1 MNFPNQIT
9 IARIVLIFIVL
20 VMCSTDG
27 RLPADWQ
34 QTWRVAALML
44 AVFAGFTDF
53 LDGYIA
59 RKFNLI
65 SDFGKLMDPL
75 ADKIFIATAFIV
87 LVDKGV
93 LPGWVAVVILS
104 REFLVT
110 GLRQL
115 AASKGS
121 VMAAETAGKLKT
133 VMQMFFLILGGAVW
147 LGWVRIADIPLL
159 WTLAVWSVVLITLYS
174 GISYF
179 VRHRS
184 LYLDMAT
191 ATSRT

>member
-9 IARIVLIFIVL
+9 IARIFLIFIVL
-20 VMCSTDG
+20 AMCSTDG
-27 RLPADWQ
+27 RVPPDMQ
-34 QTWRVAALML
+34 QGWRVAALVL

-87 LVDKGV
+87 LVDKDV
-93 LPGWVAVVILS
+93 LSAWVAVVILA

-115 AASKGS
+115 AASKGR
-121 VMAAETAGKLKT
+121 VMEAEKAGKLKT
-133 VMQMFFLILGGAVW
+133 LLQMFFLIFGGAVW
-147 LGWVRIADIPLL
+147 LGWVRIAEIPVV
-159 WTLAVWSVVLITLYS
+159 WSLAVWSVVLITVYS

-184 LYLDMAT
+184 LYLDMTT
-191 ATSRT
+191 ARSRP